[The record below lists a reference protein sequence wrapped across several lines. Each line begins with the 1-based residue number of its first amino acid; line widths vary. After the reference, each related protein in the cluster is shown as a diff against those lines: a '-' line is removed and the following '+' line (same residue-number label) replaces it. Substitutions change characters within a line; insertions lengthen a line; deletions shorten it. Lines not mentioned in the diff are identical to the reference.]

1 MTEGKASM
9 PVQTTPRP
17 AGAQAG
23 GHVDL
28 VESASGER
36 LARLPVLKGT
46 SGASVID
53 VRTLHSQSG
62 MFTYDPGYTATAS
75 CESTITYVDG
85 QEGELLYRGYA
96 IEQLAAHSDFLEV
109 CHLILF
115 GDLPDSVQY
124 AEFRRNITYHTM
136 LHEQVSFLFRGFR
149 RDAHPM
155 ALMVGVVGALSAFY
169 AESSNVNCARERMVS
184 AYRLVAKMPTIAA
197 MAYKWSIGQPFM
209 YPRNNLDYAENLL
222 QMMFAVP
229 CEDYVVNPV
238 FSRAM
243 DLILILHADHE
254 QNASTSTV
262 RLTGSSGANPFAS
275 VASGI
280 ATLWGPAHGGANEA
294 VLRMLE
300 DIDTPDR
307 IPDFLERAKDKDDS
321 FRLMGFG
328 HRVYKNYD
336 PRAKIMREACHR
348 VLDEL
353 DVRDQPHLKIAL
365 ELEKIA
371 LDDPYFVERNLYPN
385 VDFYS
390 GIVLRAMGIPRHL
403 FTAVFAVARTV
414 GWVAQWSEML
424 VDPDQKIGR
433 PRQVYTGRARR
444 EYVPIEDR

>member
-1 MTEGKASM
+1 MSSWMTPKPSGPISSG
-9 PVQTTPRP
+9 T
-17 AGAQAG
+17 
-23 GHVDL
+23 VDL
-28 VESASGER
+28 VDSETGER
-36 LARLPVLKGT
+36 LARLPVLKGAI
-46 SGASVID
+46 GPDVID

-62 MFTYDPGYTATAS
+62 MFSYDPGYMATAS

-85 QEGELLYRGYA
+85 DEGELLYRGYP
-96 IEQLAAHSDFLEV
+96 IEQLANNSNFLEV
-109 CHLILF
+109 CYLILS
-115 GDLPDSVQY
+115 GELPS
-124 AEFRRNITYHTM
+124 AEAFEEFCGNVTYHTM

-155 ALMVGVVGALSAFY
+155 ALMVGIVGALSAFY
-169 AESSNVNCARERMVS
+169 TESSNVNSERERMIS
-184 AYRLVAKMPTIAA
+184 TYRLLAKMPTIAA
-197 MAYKWSIGQPFM
+197 MTYKWSIGQPFM
-209 YPRNNLDYAENLL
+209 YPRNRLGYAENLL
-222 QMMFAVP
+222 HMLFAVP

-238 FSRAM
+238 FARAM

-280 ATLWGPAHGGANEA
+280 ASLWGPAHGGANEA

-300 DIDTPDR
+300 EIDSFDR
-307 IPDFLERAKDKDDS
+307 IPDFLSRAKDREDS

-336 PRAKIMREACHR
+336 PRAKLIRQACHQ

-353 DVRDQPHLKIAL
+353 DARDQPHLKIAM

-371 LDDPYFVERNLYPN
+371 LEDRYFIERNLYPN

-390 GIVLRAMGIPRHL
+390 GIILRAMGIPRHL

-414 GWVAQWSEML
+414 GWVAQWSEMH
-424 VDPDQKIGR
+424 VDDSQKIGR
-433 PRQVYTGRARR
+433 PRQVYTGSLRRDYAAMEAR
-444 EYVPIEDR
+444 